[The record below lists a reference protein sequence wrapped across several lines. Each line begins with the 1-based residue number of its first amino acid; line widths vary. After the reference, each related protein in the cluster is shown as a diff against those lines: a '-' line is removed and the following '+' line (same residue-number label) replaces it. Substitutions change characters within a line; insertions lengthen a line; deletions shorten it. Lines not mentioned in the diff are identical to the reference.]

1 MLQTGALR
9 ILSYSPNVDLP
20 SGPGRSRTD
29 HLRIAGAVLSRTE
42 LQAQGPAAMAG
53 QRVFN
58 YARTG
63 VNSSER
69 PMRTASMRTSLH
81 LPAREKKGARIGA
94 QQIESN
100 ESSPYLRSS
109 IAANNVGAS
118 VPPLRAGLLSREMEA
133 RVDCGNADPPCVSS
147 LLCRCSRAEHRVGA
161 RWWKKESN
169 LLVPRGCRPRRSHL
183 IDVRLWSDYSRH
195 PSRSRASARTVEHQ
209 RTASRSANVGRSID
223 TTIRRR
229 DAWLRLAGHDSYA
242 IG

>member
-1 MLQTGALR
+1 ML
-9 ILSYSPNVDLP
+9 

-29 HLRIAGAVLSRTE
+29 RLRIAGAVLSRTE
-42 LQAQGPAAMAG
+42 LQAQGPAAIAG

-69 PMRTASMRTSLH
+69 PMRTASIRTSLR
-81 LPAREKKGARIGA
+81 LPAREKKRARIGA

-100 ESSPYLRSS
+100 ESSPCLRSS
-109 IAANNVGAS
+109 LAANNVGAS
-118 VPPLRAGLLSREMEA
+118 VPPLRAGHGEMEV
-133 RVDCGNADPPCVSS
+133 RVDCGYADPPCVSA

-161 RWWKKESN
+161 RGWKKESN

-183 IDVRLWSDYSRH
+183 IDVRAWSDYSRH
-195 PSRSRASARTVEHQ
+195 PSRSRASARTADRRRN
-209 RTASRSANVGRSID
+209 RTVSALRPGIAQSTD

-229 DAWLRLAGHDSYA
+229 DAGLRFADRDNYA